1 MTAAGYAD
9 LSNMLMDAAIIA
21 YSVAMLAY
29 ALEMLTAKASPASS
43 ARASRQPIPALASL
57 GAGPPRASGA
67 VAGGAAPGN
76 AGGARGEP
84 AALSGF
90 GPGARS
96 LWFGRAA
103 VGVTVAGWLLHLGEI
118 LTRGIAAGRWPW
130 GNMYEFTSTLCFAAV
145 TTFLA
150 LMIRRNVRFLGLYLF
165 ALVVLGL
172 GIDGAVLYENAGPLV
187 PALDSYWITI
197 HVTAAMIAAGLF
209 TVGAVLSAL
218 YLFAERY
225 RNRLA
230 AGAPT
235 GSSGLIRRLPAPE
248 VLDKLAYRVIAVG
261 FPIWTFAVVAGAIWA
276 EAAWGRYWGWDPKET
291 WSFIIWVTYAGY
303 LHARLTAGWRGR
315 RAAVIAMLAF
325 TGIIFNYFV
334 VNIWVVGLHSY
345 A

>member
-1 MTAAGYAD
+1 LSPSLSAPVPRRRAPALVGTGAAATPRADGAGTAAPHNAD
-9 LSNMLMDAAIIA
+9 GAQ
-21 YSVAMLAY
+21 YERVA
-29 ALEMLTAKASPASS
+29 LT
-43 ARASRQPIPALASL
+43 
-57 GAGPPRASGA
+57 GT
-67 VAGGAAPGN
+67 
-76 AGGARGEP
+76 
-84 AALSGF
+84 

-96 LWFGRAA
+96 RFLGKVA
-103 VGVTVAGWLLHLGEI
+103 VGVTVVGWLLHLGEI
-118 LTRGIAAGRWPW
+118 VTRGLAADRWPW

-150 LMIRRNVRFLGLYLF
+150 LMIRRNVRFLGLYLL

-172 GIDGAVLYENAGPLV
+172 GIDGAVLYESAGPVL

-197 HVTAAMIAAGLF
+197 HVTAAMIATGLF
-209 TVGAVLSAL
+209 TVGAVLSTL

-248 VLDKLAYRVIAVG
+248 ILDRLAYRVIAVG

-291 WSFIIWVTYAGY
+291 WSFIIWVVYAGC

-315 RAAVIAMLAF
+315 RAAVIALLAF
-325 TGIIFNYFV
+325 AGILFNYFV
-334 VNIWVVGLHSY
+334 VNIWIVGLHSY